1 MRHTVLGAGL
11 LGLLLLSTTPLAA
24 QRSSRRVVDAAGIA
38 AAGWHHLGDIV
49 DALPTGSV
57 ATTDGFNHQL
67 TGSRVG
73 FIEAGASNA
82 RWMVRLDGQVMPV
95 NIEGLWILDAI
106 PVAITQ
112 IDSVVITEGP
122 RIVDGRQAVLG
133 TIELYTRV
141 PPRGPSVIADYQH
154 GDESGDPGPYRYTAR
169 ATTNVEKL
177 GPFTSGAVAVA
188 AARASLDLAARYSSL
203 NITDQRIVDRLP
215 GVFGRLQSDV
225 NASGGS
231 GVLTSHFAGGDHYL
245 VAGRGRFTGLA
256 YLPAPGADRSTR
268 VITSHVGLTGTARV
282 DRLALRYGVTGTQLE
297 VDSLGDVLPF
307 SLQQERLFGDAF
319 IEGGS
324 PQRSLRFGVGL
335 NAGRQQTGSGD
346 TATTRQRH
354 TERAWLTWAAPDRDV
369 TVGIE
374 RSLGSVGGS
383 VSLRQERALGDS
395 QEVALSVVAF
405 NTWRDGGN
413 VWMDGFRS
421 PLTHEASSG
430 AVDARLELSTRALM
444 GFLPTWYLRG
454 FAFPGLR
461 DNASNGGVA
470 GGVLAMAGRGR
481 SSLSLRAEIS
491 EQLGNAGPDD
501 GTTPGGFLEALASAV
516 TPGHFRV
523 ALSGR
528 YAPRTSWPQ
537 LEPGALTYGPEFRRV
552 DLSVNKWMWHDRVR
566 AQLVVRNALNQPEIT
581 HPLGAQ
587 WNLRTHL
594 AVTVALPSIAGGDR

>member
-1 MRHTVLGAGL
+1 MRHTVLGATL
-11 LGLLLLSTTPLAA
+11 LGLLLSTTPIGA

-73 FIEAGASNA
+73 FVEAGTTNA

-122 RIVDGRQAVLG
+122 RLVDGRQAVLG
-133 TIELYTRV
+133 TIDLYTRV
-141 PPRGPSVIADYQH
+141 PPRGPSIVADYQH

-177 GPFTSGAVAVA
+177 GPFTSGALAVA
-188 AARASLDLAARYSSL
+188 SARASLDLAARYSSL
-203 NITDQRIVDRLP
+203 NITDQRIVNRLP

-231 GVLTSHFAGGDHYL
+231 GVLTGHFAGGDHYL

-256 YLPAPGADRSTR
+256 YLPAPDADRSTR
-268 VITSHVGLTGTARV
+268 VITSHVGITGSARV
-282 DRLALRYGVTGTQLE
+282 ERVALRYGLTGSQLD
-297 VDSLGDVLPF
+297 VDSLGDVRPF
-307 SLQQERLFGDAF
+307 ALQQERMFGDAF
-319 IEGGS
+319 LEAGS
-324 PQRSLRFGVGL
+324 PQGPLRVGL
-335 NAGRQQTGSGD
+335 GLNTGRQKTGSGD
-346 TATTRQRH
+346 TTTTRQRH
-354 TERAWLTWAAPDRDV
+354 AERAWATYTGRHGDANI
-369 TVGIE
+369 GIE
-374 RSLGSVGGS
+374 RSLGGIGASVA
-383 VSLRQERALGDS
+383 LRQARALADS
-395 QEVALSVVAF
+395 QELALSLVAF
-405 NTWRDGGN
+405 NTWRDGGD

-421 PLTHEASSG
+421 PLTHEGSSG
-430 AVDARLELSTRALM
+430 AIDARVELSTRSLA
-444 GFLPTWYLRG
+444 GFVPTWYLRG
-454 FAFPGLR
+454 FAFPGLG
-461 DNASNGGVA
+461 DNASNAAIA
-470 GGVLAMAGRGR
+470 GGVLATANRGR
-481 SSLSLRAEIS
+481 SSLRLRAEVS
-491 EQLGNAGPDD
+491 EQVGNAGPDD
-501 GTTPGGFLEALASAV
+501 GTTPGGFLEAFASAV

-523 ALSGR
+523 AVSGR
-528 YAPRTSWPQ
+528 YAPRTLWPQ
-537 LEPGALTYGPEFRRV
+537 LEPGAMIYDPEVRRV
-552 DLSVNKWMWHDRVR
+552 DLSVNKWMWHERVH
-566 AQLVVRNALNQPEIT
+566 AQLVVRNAFNQPEIT

-594 AVTVALPSIAGGDR
+594 AVTIALPSAGGDR